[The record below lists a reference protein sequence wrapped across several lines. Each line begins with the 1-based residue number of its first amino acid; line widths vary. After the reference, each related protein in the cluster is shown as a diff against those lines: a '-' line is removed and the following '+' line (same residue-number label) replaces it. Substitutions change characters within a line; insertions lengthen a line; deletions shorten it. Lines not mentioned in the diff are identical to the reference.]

1 MSASKAAPSQT
12 LLGRMVSGL
21 MERLGIEPRRYWIL
35 VELFRK
41 LSERREAV
49 QQLGGMALLV
59 VVGIS
64 AIVSSAMSLVMF
76 AIGVPAA
83 THFLIFLIFT
93 LFILVAFL
101 VPETADSLVNPVEGM
116 ILAHQPV
123 NGATYT
129 SAKLSHLFRIVVYV
143 VLGMN
148 GVPALL
154 GTFLD
159 GAPWFYA
166 PLHLTA
172 AFASSVVLALICC
185 SLFGWLIRFVPVRRL
200 KGIAMIAP
208 TLPIL
213 AMAGAGPLS
222 DLIGDAMPAESL
234 SDVIFSDI
242 VVRGYA
248 VPGGVIGVLC
258 GSFAVVALPAIF
270 FGLRSLSGD
279 YLIRV
284 SGLVH
289 SASATTTRPR
299 RSGVGAWAA
308 RFSGGQ
314 VGRAGFEFIANLIGR
329 DWRSKQSMAAMA
341 PILII
346 GSVAL
351 LVLGR
356 AVSPF
361 SSDFAWAHLLPH
373 LNGFAVAS
381 VCNVLAFGVDY
392 KGVWV
397 FQVAPDGSFSG
408 FARGVHA
415 TLFAVLALIPHL
427 IFLPI
432 TIWLW
437 GPAVA
442 AAFIAYSATVSALYL
457 SLTLRLID
465 GIPFGMKFDQNR
477 PFRKLARMTLGGFV
491 VANRGRPA
499 VRPFQVGRGRR
510 CRHAVGGRRR
520 VLHDT
525 AVIDLF
531 RSLDPPKPEAGF
543 GRHFF
548 VVSGNR
554 FIAGS
559 VPIENGDVAVRL
571 GKIAELP

>member
-1 MSASKAAPSQT
+1 MSASKGAASQT
-12 LLGRMVSGL
+12 LRGRMVSGL
-21 MERLGIEPRRYWIL
+21 LERLGIEPRRYWIL

-49 QQLGGMALLV
+49 QQLGGTALLV

-64 AIVSSAMSLVMF
+64 AIVSSAMSVVMF

-116 ILAHQPV
+116 ALAHQPV

-129 SAKLSHLFRIVVYV
+129 SAKLTHLLRIVVYI

-159 GAPWFYA
+159 GAPWFYT

-208 TLPIL
+208 TLPLFIIVL
-213 AMAGAGPLS
+213 LNPLR
-222 DLIGDAMPAESL
+222 DLIGDAMPTETL

-248 VPGGVIGVLC
+248 LPGGVMGVLC
-258 GSFAVVALPAIF
+258 GSFAAVALPAIF

-299 RSGVGAWAA
+299 RSGVGAWTA

-314 VGRAGFEFIANLIGR
+314 VGRAGFQFIANLIGR
-329 DWRSKQSMAAMA
+329 DWRSKHSVAPMA
-341 PILII
+341 PLLII
-346 GSVAL
+346 ISVAL
-351 LVLGR
+351 LITGR
-356 AVSPF
+356 DVSPF
-361 SSDFAWAHLLPH
+361 TGDFSPVHFLPH
-373 LNGFAVAS
+373 LSGITMAL
-381 VCNVLAFGVDY
+381 VCNFLEFGVDY
-392 KGVWV
+392 KGVWI
-397 FQVAPDGSFSG
+397 FQIAPDGSFSG

-415 TLFAVLALIPHL
+415 ALLVVFVLIPHL
-427 IFLPI
+427 IWIPI
-432 TIWLW
+432 SIWSW
-437 GPAVA
+437 GPAVT
-442 AAFIAYSATVSALYL
+442 AAFIAYSAAVSALYL
-457 SLTLRLID
+457 SLTLRLIE
-465 GIPFGMKFDQNR
+465 GIPFGRQFDQNR
-477 PFRKLARMTLGGFV
+477 ILRKLAWTILGGFV
-491 VANRGRPA
+491 MAT
-499 VRPFQVGRGRR
+499 
-510 CRHAVGGRRR
+510 AVGLQY
-520 VLHDT
+520 VLFMSGV
-525 AVIDLF
+525 AVAAATLLVGGAAYYMTR
-531 RSLDPPKPEAGF
+531 RSLNFFEASI
-543 GRHFF
+543 RHHLKLDSADTFAF
-548 VVSGNR
+548 YQEIN
-554 FIAGS
+554 
-559 VPIENGDVAVRL
+559 
-571 GKIAELP
+571 

>member
-1 MSASKAAPSQT
+1 MTTLKSALRQS
-12 LLGRMVSGL
+12 LRGRTVSGL
-21 MERLGIEPRRYWIL
+21 LERLGIEPRRYWIL
-35 VELFRK
+35 VDLFLT
-41 LSERREAV
+41 LSQRREAV
-49 QQLGGMALLV
+49 QQLGGTALLFV
-59 VVGIS
+59 AGILM
-64 AIVSSAMSLVMF
+64 IVSSAMSVVMF
-76 AIGVPAA
+76 ATEVPPA
-83 THFLIFLIFT
+83 THVLFFLFFT

-129 SAKLSHLFRIVVYV
+129 SAKLTHLLRIVVYI

-166 PLHLTA
+166 PLHLGA
-172 AFASSVVLALICC
+172 AFASSIVLALMCC
-185 SLFGWLIRFVPVRRL
+185 SLFGWLIRFMPVRRL
-200 KGIAMIAP
+200 KGIAMMAP

-222 DLIGDAMPAESL
+222 DLIGDAMPGESL

-242 VVRGYA
+242 VVGGYA
-248 VPGGVIGVLC
+248 VPGGVMGVLC
-258 GSFAVVALPAIF
+258 GSFAAVALPAIY

-329 DWRSKQSMAAMA
+329 DWRSKHSIAPMA
-341 PILII
+341 PVLIV
-346 GSVAL
+346 GSVVL
-351 LVLGR
+351 LIMKG
-356 AVSPF
+356 AESPF
-361 SSDFAWAHLLPH
+361 TNTFTAVHLLPH
-373 LNGFAVAS
+373 LSGIVMVL
-381 VCNVLAFGVDY
+381 VCNNLEFGVDY
-392 KGVWV
+392 KAVWI
-397 FQVAPDGSFSG
+397 FQIAPDGYFSR

-415 TLFAVLALIPHL
+415 ALLVVFVLIPHL
-427 IFLPI
+427 IWLPI
-432 TIWLW
+432 SIWLW

-442 AAFIAYSATVSALYL
+442 TAFIAYSAAVSALYL
-457 SLTLRLID
+457 SVTLRLID

-477 PFRKLARMTLGGFV
+477 PLRKLARMTLGGIVVPIILGLQYVVFWSGVAV
-491 VANRGRPA
+491 VAA
-499 VRPFQVGRGRR
+499 TLL
-510 CRHAVGGRRR
+510 VGGAAYYLTR
-520 VLHDT
+520 
-525 AVIDLF
+525 
-531 RSLDPPKPEAGF
+531 RSLISFEASI
-543 GRHFF
+543 RHNLKLDSADTFM
-548 VVSGNR
+548 SYREINY
-554 FIAGS
+554 
-559 VPIENGDVAVRL
+559 
-571 GKIAELP
+571 

>member
-1 MSASKAAPSQT
+1 MTALKAAVTQT
-12 LLGRMVSGL
+12 LRGRTVSGL
-21 MERLGIEPRRYWIL
+21 LERLGIEPRRYWIL
-35 VELFRK
+35 VDLFHT
-41 LSERREAV
+41 LSRRREAV
-49 QQLGGMALLV
+49 QHLGGMALLV
-59 VVGIS
+59 VAGLLLV
-64 AIVSSAMSLVMF
+64 VSSLMSFVMF
-76 AIGVPAA
+76 ATGAPPT
-83 THFLIFLIFT
+83 THVLFFLFFT
-93 LFILVAFL
+93 LFILAAFL
-101 VPETADSLVNPVEGM
+101 VPETADSLVNPLEGM
-116 ILAHQPV
+116 ALAHQPV

-129 SAKLSHLFRIVVYV
+129 SAKLTHLLRIVVYV

-185 SLFGWLIRFVPVRRL
+185 SLFGWLIRFVSARRL

-208 TLPIL
+208 TLPLFIIVL
-213 AMAGAGPLS
+213 LNPLR
-222 DLIGDAMPAESL
+222 DLIGDAMPTESL

-248 VPGGVIGVLC
+248 VPGGVMGVLC
-258 GSFAVVALPAIF
+258 GSFAAVALPAVF

-329 DWRSKQSMAAMA
+329 DWRSKHSVAPMV

-361 SSDFAWAHLLPH
+361 SSDLAPAHLLPH
-373 LNGFAVAS
+373 FSGIIMAS
-381 VCNVLAFGVDY
+381 VCNYLEFGVDY
-392 KGVWV
+392 KGVWI
-397 FQVAPDGSFSG
+397 FQIAPDGYFLR

-415 TLFAVLALIPHL
+415 ALLVVFVLIPHL

-432 TIWLW
+432 TAWLW

-442 AAFIAYSATVSALYL
+442 AEFIAYSATVSALYL

-477 PFRKLARMTLGGFV
+477 PFRKLARMTFGGFV
-491 VANRGRPA
+491 VVIVVGLQYVLFKSGVA
-499 VRPFQVGRGRR
+499 VAAATLLVGAGAYFMTR
-510 CRHAVGGRRR
+510 
-520 VLHDT
+520 
-525 AVIDLF
+525 
-531 RSLDPPKPEAGF
+531 RSLISFEASIRQNLKLDSADTF
-543 GRHFF
+543 KFYREI
-548 VVSGNR
+548 NY
-554 FIAGS
+554 
-559 VPIENGDVAVRL
+559 
-571 GKIAELP
+571 

>member
-1 MSASKAAPSQT
+1 MTALKGALRRA
-12 LLGRMVSGL
+12 LRGRKVSGL
-21 MERLGIEPRRYWIL
+21 LERLGIEPRRYWIL
-35 VELFRK
+35 VDLFNT
-41 LSERREAV
+41 LSQRREAV
-49 QQLGGMALLV
+49 QQLGGTVLIV

-64 AIVSSAMSLVMF
+64 VIASSAMSLVMF

-129 SAKLSHLFRIVVYV
+129 SAKLTHLLRIVVYI

-200 KGIAMIAP
+200 KGIAMMAP

-213 AMAGAGPLS
+213 AMGGAGPLG

-248 VPGGVIGVLC
+248 VPGGVLGVLC
-258 GSFAVVALPAIF
+258 GSFAAVALPAVF
-270 FGLRSLSGD
+270 FVLRSLSGD

-289 SASATTTRPR
+289 SASATTTRSR
-299 RSGVGAWAA
+299 RSGVGGWAA
-308 RFSGGQ
+308 YLSGGQ

-329 DWRSKQSMAAMA
+329 DWQSKHSVAPMA
-341 PILII
+341 PVLIV
-346 GSVAL
+346 GSVVL
-351 LVLGR
+351 LIMQS

-361 SSDFAWAHLLPH
+361 TNNFAPVHLLP
-373 LNGFAVAS
+373 LFSGIIMTS
-381 VCNVLAFGVDY
+381 VCNNLEFGVDY
-392 KGVWV
+392 KAVWI
-397 FQVAPDGSFSG
+397 FQIAPDGYFSR

-415 TLFAVLALIPHL
+415 ALLVVFVLIPHL
-427 IFLPI
+427 IWLPI
-432 TIWLW
+432 SIWSW

-442 AAFIAYSATVSALYL
+442 AGFIAYSAAVSALYL
-457 SLTLRLID
+457 SVALRLVD
-465 GIPFGMKFDQNR
+465 GIPFGIKFDLNR
-477 PFRKLARMTLGGFV
+477 RLRKLARAGLGVFV
-491 VANRGRPA
+491 MV
-499 VRPFQVGRGRR
+499 
-510 CRHAVGGRRR
+510 
-520 VLHDT
+520 T
-525 AVIDLF
+525 ALGLQYVLF
-531 RSLDPPKPEAGF
+531 RSG
-543 GRHFF
+543 
-548 VVSGNR
+548 
-554 FIAGS
+554 
-559 VPIENGDVAVRL
+559 VAVAAATLLVGGAAYYMTRRSL
-571 GKIAELP
+571 ISYEASIRHNLKLDSADTFMFYREINY

>member
-1 MSASKAAPSQT
+1 MNALKAALRQV
-12 LLGRMVSGL
+12 LRGRTVSGL
-21 MERLGIEPRRYWIL
+21 LERLGIESRRYWIL
-35 VELFRK
+35 VDLFNT
-41 LSERREAV
+41 LSRRREAV
-49 QQLGGMALLV
+49 HQLGGTALLFV
-59 VVGIS
+59 AGILV
-64 AIVSSAMSLVMF
+64 IVSSAMSVANLAM
-76 AIGVPAA
+76 GVPAA
-83 THFLIFLIFT
+83 THFLFFLIFT

-129 SAKLSHLFRIVVYV
+129 SAKLTHLLRIVVYI

-185 SLFGWLIRFVPVRRL
+185 SVFGWLIRFVPVRRL
-200 KGIAMIAP
+200 KGIAMMAP

-213 AMAGAGPLS
+213 AMGGAGPLG
-222 DLIGDAMPAESL
+222 DLIGDSMPGESL

-258 GSFAVVALPAIF
+258 GSFAAVALPAVF

-289 SASATTTRPR
+289 SASATTTRSR
-299 RSGVGAWAA
+299 RSGVGGWAA
-308 RFSGGQ
+308 YFSGGQ

-329 DWRSKQSMAAMA
+329 DWQSKHSVAPMA
-341 PILII
+341 PVLIV
-346 GSVAL
+346 GSVVL
-351 LVLGR
+351 LIMQS

-361 SSDFAWAHLLPH
+361 TNNFAPVHLLPH
-373 LNGFAVAS
+373 FSGIIMTL
-381 VCNVLAFGVDY
+381 VCNNLEFGVDY
-392 KGVWV
+392 KAVWI
-397 FQVAPDGSFSG
+397 FQIAPDGYFSR

-415 TLFAVLALIPHL
+415 ALLVVFVLIPHL
-427 IFLPI
+427 IWLPI
-432 TIWLW
+432 SIWSW

-442 AAFIAYSATVSALYL
+442 AGFIAYSAAVSALYL
-457 SLTLRLID
+457 GLTLQLID
-465 GIPFGMKFDQNR
+465 GIPFGMKFDLNR
-477 PFRKLARMTLGGFV
+477 RLRKLARMTLGGIV
-491 VANRGRPA
+491 VPIILGLQYVVFWSGVAVVPA
-499 VRPFQVGRGRR
+499 TLL
-510 CRHAVGGRRR
+510 VGGAAYYLTR
-520 VLHDT
+520 
-525 AVIDLF
+525 
-531 RSLDPPKPEAGF
+531 RSLISFEASM
-543 GRHFF
+543 RHNLKLDSADTFMF
-548 VVSGNR
+548 YREINY
-554 FIAGS
+554 
-559 VPIENGDVAVRL
+559 
-571 GKIAELP
+571 